1 MCCISIIIPTYNPN
15 YYLLDCINS
24 LYNQTLDRSKHET
37 IIILNGEIEPYRV
50 FLNNIYQT
58 KPDGFSMKI
67 LETVMPGVSNARN
80 IGIDNSSGKY
90 VMFLDDDD
98 VLSPNYLESMFAK
111 ITPNSIVASN
121 VFSFYNELN
130 EKITDYL
137 TYKEVG
143 ESIIRRRKYLSNAC
157 CKLIPKDIISSNR
170 FNVNFRNGEDALFMF
185 SISNRISQ
193 IIIDK
198 DSIYYRRLRPN
209 SASRKKISLLERIK
223 RILKQ
228 QVEYTKIYFTNPCG
242 YNFFLYLSRL
252 LAVYKQ

>member
-1 MCCISIIIPTYNPN
+1 MIQITIIIPTYNPSN
-15 YYLLDCINS
+15 YLIECINS
-24 LYNQTLDRSKHET
+24 IYNQTLDRTKYET
-37 IIILNGEIEPYRV
+37 IIILNGELETYRD
-50 FLNNIYQT
+50 FLIKIYQS
-58 KPDGFSMKI
+58 KPYDFSMKI
-67 LETVMPGVSNARN
+67 LETAKSGVSNARN
-80 IGIDNSSGKY
+80 IGIDNASGKHII
-90 VMFLDDDD
+90 FLDDDD
-98 VLSPNYLESMFAK
+98 VLSPNYLESMSAK

-121 VFSFYNELN
+121 VFSFYNDLN
-130 EKITDYL
+130 EKNTDYL

-209 SASRKKISLLERIK
+209 SASRKKKSFINRIK
-223 RILKQ
+223 RIFKQ